1 VDRQNVIMT
10 EIGSNRPRELHW
22 YHAGPMLF
30 GDLGTSRLYVLGLA
44 FYFSRHASF
53 IHIFCVNIILML
65 VGACYLIICRKYP
78 DGGGVYSSAKHSS
91 RALAVIGGLMLC
103 ADYTVTASMSCL
115 DAFRYIGIG
124 GELWGVRIDLMCT
137 LVAIGLIG
145 GLNWF
150 GPRGMGRI
158 ALVIALVT
166 VVLTMIIGIFS
177 LPHLHHMK
185 IDFPVRERYSLAA
198 WGDAWVAFTEVVL
211 ALSGIEA
218 IANMTGVMVL
228 TVRQT
233 SRLAILPVL
242 FEVVVLNLVLTAAM
256 NALPDSKLIDVE
268 GHYLGTDDMMNILAL
283 NYVGPTFSLIGSFV
297 FGALLLSAVNTAIID
312 LVAIQYMMGR
322 DGEAPSILCRLNK
335 HGVPGYALGV
345 AMVIPSILLMV
356 FSNLEDLAGLYSVG
370 VVSAIT
376 INLFCAGF
384 TKQFELLGWEKALL
398 RGVGFVMACILL
410 TLLWNKPPARI
421 FSMAVL
427 NMGLCARLFTLLGR
441 SDLLLIKRRQ
451 GRVLSGIGFLGIG
464 LFTIY
469 APIGVG
475 ALEFFISAGMAALL
489 MLLGQI
495 VSVRIPKKVEQVPLV
510 DLEGDYAPKATY
522 LIFVSKPSPLIRSVI
537 EEARARNFGVAI
549 IYVRELAFPLM
560 AVAGNYNL
568 EEDKEAGEIFAQ
580 AQEAAHRLGVPLKFI
595 YRAGGSISRQI
606 INAAIDLKVKCVFL
620 QIANRSTIAQIIKG
634 DVVANIVEQMP
645 IEIEVLIRA

>member
-1 VDRQNVIMT
+1 
-10 EIGSNRPRELHW
+10 
-22 YHAGPMLF
+22 MLF

-53 IHIFCVNIILML
+53 IHIFFVNIILML

-91 RALAVIGGLMLC
+91 KVLAVIGGLMLC

-115 DAFRYIGIG
+115 DAFRYLGIG
-124 GELWGVRIDLMCT
+124 GELWGVRIDLICT
-137 LVAIGLIG
+137 LLAIGLIG
-145 GLNWF
+145 GINWF

-158 ALVIALVT
+158 ALVIALAT
-166 VVLTMIIGIFS
+166 VILTMITAIFS
-177 LPHLHHMK
+177 LPYLHHMR
-185 IDFPVRERYSLAA
+185 IDFPVSERYSLAA

-228 TVRQT
+228 SVRQT

-242 FEVVVLNLVLTAAM
+242 FEVVVFNFILTAAM
-256 NALPDSKLIDVE
+256 NALPDAKLIDIQ
-268 GHYLGTDDMMNILAL
+268 GHYLGTDDMMNILTF
-283 NYVGPTFSLIGSFV
+283 NYVGPTFSLIGSVV

-322 DGEAPSILCRLNK
+322 DGEAPSILCKLNK

-345 AMVIPSILLMV
+345 AMLIPSILLMV
-356 FSNLEDLAGLYSVG
+356 FSNLADLAGLYSVG

-376 INLFCAGF
+376 INLFCVGF
-384 TKQFELLGWEKALL
+384 TKQFKLQGWEKVLL
-398 RGVGFVMACILL
+398 RGVGFIMACILI
-410 TLLWNKPPARI
+410 TLLWNKPSARV

-427 NMGLCARLFTLLGR
+427 NMGLCARLFTLFGR
-441 SDLLLIKRRQ
+441 SDLLPTKRKQ
-451 GRVLSGIGFLGIG
+451 GQLLSGLGFLGIG
-464 LFTIY
+464 FFTIY
-469 APIGVG
+469 APVGVG
-475 ALEFFISAGMAALL
+475 VLEFFISAGMTVLL
-489 MLLGQI
+489 LLLGQI
-495 VSVRIPKKVEQVPLV
+495 VSARIPKKVEQVPLA

-522 LIFVSKPSPLIRSVI
+522 LLSVSKPSSLIPTVV

-568 EEDKEAGEIFAQ
+568 EEDEEAREIFAQ
-580 AQEAAHRLGVPLKFI
+580 AQEAAHRFGVPLKFI
-595 YRAGGSISRQI
+595 YRAGGSISQQI
-606 INAAIDLKVKCVFL
+606 INDAIELKVICVFL

-645 IEIEVLIRA
+645 KEIEVVIRA